1 MNLRTRIR
9 RWLHRRS
16 KRYIPSPWDGAIVRE
31 RRYFVANW
39 NSSVGR
45 QLRR

>member
-16 KRYIPSPWDGAIVRE
+16 KRYIPAPHDAAIVRE
-31 RRYFVANW
+31 RRFHVTHW
-39 NSSVGR
+39 NAYVGR